1 MATKK
6 IHSTGRQTEQNTTPF
21 SSTEEAWFW
30 FVQAQLAKES
40 GARIKMGQSPMP
52 RPCEPIDVLRVL
64 DRLYRQRRL
73 LIDHIHVL
81 KHYGLRQMAP
91 DPERIKEVRASVLW
105 QEAMLRMA
113 PVLIRK
119 GIVKETFHRFMEA
132 AE

>member
-1 MATKK
+1 MAMNE
-6 IHSTGRQTEQNTTPF
+6 IHPIEKQKAENTTPF
-21 SSTEEAWFW
+21 DSVEEAWFW

-40 GARIKMGQSPMP
+40 GARITMGQSVTP

-73 LIDHIHVL
+73 LMDHVHVL

-91 DPERIKEVRASVLW
+91 DPERVREMRANMLW
-105 QEAMLRMA
+105 KEAMLRMA

-119 GIVKETFHRFMEA
+119 GIVKEPFHAFMEA